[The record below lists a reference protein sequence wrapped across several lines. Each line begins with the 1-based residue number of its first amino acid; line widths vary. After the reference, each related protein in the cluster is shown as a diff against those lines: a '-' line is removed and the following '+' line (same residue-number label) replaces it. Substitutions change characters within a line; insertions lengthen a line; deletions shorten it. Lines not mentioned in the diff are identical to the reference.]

1 MRVGRQDSGAEL
13 NTSDVGS
20 VAIDN
25 QSILDELIELIKSS
39 REIDSAFGQGK
50 RHDNHSH

>member
-1 MRVGRQDSGAEL
+1 MRVGRQHLGAES

-25 QSILDELIELIKSS
+25 QSIDELIELIKSS
-39 REIDSAFGQGK
+39 REIDSAFRQGK

>member
-1 MRVGRQDSGAEL
+1 MRVGRQDLGEES
-13 NTSDVGS
+13 NISDVGS

-25 QSILDELIELIKSS
+25 QSIDKLIEHIKSS
-39 REIDSAFGQGK
+39 REIDRQGK